1 MAVRRERC
9 HDGGCTGAT
18 TAVCGDADLDGR
30 CNRAVASRTQERGFD
45 RWNREPFDMHLVAYA
60 ATDTALAAGCLL
72 AFVVA
77 MVTTAREK
85 DGAE

>member
-1 MAVRRERC
+1 
-9 HDGGCTGAT
+9 
-18 TAVCGDADLDGR
+18 
-30 CNRAVASRTQERGFD
+30 
-45 RWNREPFDMHLVAYA
+45 MHLVAYA